1 MAENYKV
8 GIVGAGWIAQKAAVT
23 LIDLDGIECYAIAS
37 RSQEKADTFAAKWHI
52 PKAYGSYAALI
63 ADPDVNLIYVATPHS
78 HHYQWAKAALEAGKH
93 VLVEKAFTENARQA
107 EEVLRLSEERGL
119 FCGEALKPPFMPG
132 AAFLRGLE
140 ASGEIGRITGVQAQ
154 IGFNAWDIQRLYDP
168 ALAGGALLD
177 MGVYALAFATQVLGS
192 GVEEFTAQVDMADT
206 GVDRQ
211 ETILLRYPGGK
222 LASLYVSAVG
232 SASTGGRVYGTGGY
246 VVVSDLFHYRKIL
259 VYDGE
264 SRLVRDA
271 VFPVD
276 FEGFE
281 LELAEAADA
290 IRTGRCE
297 FAPVTHAETLRIMRL
312 MDESRRRVGFTYP
325 DER

>member
-1 MAENYKV
+1 MKPVKV
-8 GIVGAGWIAQKAAVT
+8 GILAAGGIARRMAA
-23 LIDLDGIECYAIAS
+23 AAS
-37 RSQEKADTFAAKWHI
+37 RLDKTELCAVGSRSLEKAEAFARDTGAQ
-52 PKAYGSYAALI
+52 KAYGSYEELL
-63 ADPDVNLIYVATPHS
+63 ADPQVELVYVATPHS

-312 MDESRRRVGFTYP
+312 MDEIRRRVGFTYP